1 MKQLEQHIEI
11 LNFKVGMRH
20 GLPIAL
26 GYLSVSIAFGMIAL
40 DKGFAPVAPVV
51 ISMTSFTGT
60 GQFVGIDLMSAGAAA
75 GEILLTLLI
84 INARYFLMSM
94 SLSMRLA
101 PEITLWQR
109 FIIAFGNTD
118 EIFAVAMNTGQR
130 LSFRYLLGMIV
141 MAYTGWVGGTAIGVA
156 AQNFMPASVTS
167 AFGILLYAMYI
178 AIIVP
183 PAVRSKPV
191 LAVILI
197 AVFLSCMLTVL
208 PVLREM
214 GSGWIIIVSGVAA
227 SLLGAFLFPLSPE
240 QDESEGTP

>member
-1 MKQLEQHIEI
+1 MEQHIEI